1 MIVLLLAVITP
12 IILLYISVIDIN
24 RILSLGEDFQYN
36 IISMSAVIG
45 GFLFTGISILMSAID
60 KERIERLWKN
70 NYLDNLYRAAFTG
83 MISNLISIVS
93 ALTNL
98 CVTCS
103 ERVVLW
109 IIRIEVVTLFV
120 GIIFF
125 AWCIYYLLF
134 IITRINKE

>member
-93 ALTNL
+93 ALTYL